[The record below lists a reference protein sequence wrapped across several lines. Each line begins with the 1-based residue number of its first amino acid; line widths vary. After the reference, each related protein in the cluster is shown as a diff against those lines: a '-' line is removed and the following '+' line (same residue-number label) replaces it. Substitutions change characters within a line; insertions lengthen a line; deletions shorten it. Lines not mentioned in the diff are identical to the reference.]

1 MQRIAPLG
9 FLLFLLISCAPTP
22 VASTATPVSTAT
34 PSPLPASPTPVPPS
48 ATPVPTLSL
57 PLTPTIS
64 PNDRAAFV
72 SETYVDYTILK
83 PGERFTKSW
92 KLKNSGTSTW
102 NESYFLYREAAL
114 QNEPLTAVERLPLAK
129 TVAPG
134 ETAEFA
140 VEMIAP
146 EKVGIYTVN
155 WSLRN
160 AQGEIVP
167 VDGSRFIWVTI
178 RVCDGAQSCPEIP
191 SAGSAANGV
200 SARLVAF
207 TPQPQRAVA
216 AFCMTLPGPNYAP
229 SPASVTLLLDGVSY
243 PYSTGGTTSPGCFEF
258 EFPVAIEKVQ
268 AAQSVAI
275 SIAQVRILGGPNDP
289 EGACQAAHA
298 ALTARYPG
306 LDFTCQFSMAGYYPN
321 LKLPPGMSR
330 EQADALIVDAIEG
343 AIYGPWQL
351 TVR

>member
-1 MQRIAPLG
+1 MH
-9 FLLFLLISCAPTP
+9 
-22 VASTATPVSTAT
+22 
-34 PSPLPASPTPVPPS
+34 SPLSPSPTPVPPS
-48 ATPVPTLSL
+48 ATPTPTLSL

-92 KLKNSGTSTW
+92 KLKNNGTSTW
-102 NESYFLYREAAL
+102 NESYFLYREVAL
-114 QNEPLTAVERLPLAK
+114 QNEPLTSVERLPLAK

-167 VDGSRFIWVTI
+167 VDGGRFIWVTI
-178 RVCDGAQSCPEIP
+178 RVCDGAQSCPAIP
-191 SAGSAANGV
+191 SAGSDANGV
-200 SARLVAF
+200 SATLVAF

-243 PYSTGGTTSPGCFEF
+243 PYSTGGSTSPGCFGF
-258 EFPVAIEKVQ
+258 EFPVTIEKVQ

-289 EGACQAAHA
+289 EGACEAAHA
-298 ALTARYPG
+298 ALTARYPS
-306 LDFTCQFSMAGYYPN
+306 LDFTCQFSMAGYYTN
-321 LKLPPGMSR
+321 LQVPPGMSR

>member
-1 MQRIAPLG
+1 MHRLSHLIL
-9 FLLFLLISCAPTP
+9 LLFLLSSCRPVPISPSPTVAP
-22 VASTATPVSTAT
+22 SIT
-34 PSPLPASPTPVPPS
+34 PSPLPPSETPPPPTATSTPTP
-48 ATPVPTLSL
+48 SL

-64 PNDRAAFV
+64 QSDRATFV

-83 PGERFTKSW
+83 PGEHFIKTWR
-92 KLKNSGTSTW
+92 LKNSGTSTW
-102 NESYFLYREAAL
+102 NESYFLYREVAL
-114 QNEPLTAVERLPLAK
+114 QNEPLTSVERLPLSK
-129 TVAPG
+129 VVVPG

-140 VEMIAP
+140 VEMKAP

-160 AQGEIVP
+160 ARGEIVP
-167 VDGSRFIWVTI
+167 VDGGRFIWVTI
-178 RVCDGAQSCPEIP
+178 RVCDGAQSCPPVP
-191 SAGSAANGV
+191 SAGSAANSV
-200 SARLVAF
+200 SATLVAF
-207 TPQPQRAVA
+207 TPQPQSAVA

-229 SPASVTLLLDGVSY
+229 SPGSVTLLLDGVTY
-243 PYSTGGTTSPGCFEF
+243 AYAAGGSTSPGCFEF
-258 EFPVAIEKVQ
+258 EFPVPIEKVQ

-289 EGACQAAHA
+289 EGACQAARA
-298 ALTARYPG
+298 TLTARYPG
-306 LDFTCQFSMAGYYPN
+306 LDFTCQFSMAGYYTN
-321 LKLPPGMSR
+321 LQLPPGMSR